1 MLFSFLAGALI
12 VGLVGA
18 AVVGCL
24 AWIASEL
31 EETAL
36 EIKTANPGISTV
48 AGEIKKKY
56 RSGDFNR
63 VKVGLYAIDEENEEV
78 YEAGSVTVEC
88 EEEFDDDVEV
98 GKIFEI
104 A

>member
-1 MLFSFLAGALI
+1 MLLTLLTYALI
-12 VGLVGA
+12 GGLVGA

-24 AWIASEL
+24 AWIARDL
-31 EETAL
+31 KETAL

-48 AGEIKKKY
+48 AGEIQKKY

-98 GKIFEI
+98 GKIFAI